1 MHAGIISAGWHHQC
15 RLASSVRA
23 GIISAGWH
31 QVLPLEKTDNNDNG
45 SDYAKFMYF
54 I

>member
-1 MHAGIISAGWHHQC
+1 MLASSVLTSSVQ
-15 RLASSVRA
+15 ASSVRA